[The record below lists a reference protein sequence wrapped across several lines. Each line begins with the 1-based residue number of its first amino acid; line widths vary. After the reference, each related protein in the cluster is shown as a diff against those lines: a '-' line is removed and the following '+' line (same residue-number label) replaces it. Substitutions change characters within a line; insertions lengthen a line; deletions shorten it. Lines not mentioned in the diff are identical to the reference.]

1 MVCYLQR
8 LANTPSGH
16 RVQRRKQNIIIAN
29 RDRIT
34 TVELRHLE
42 YFVAVAAE
50 LNFSRA
56 AQRIHVVQSA
66 LSTSVGKLEKELGV
80 ELFDRSKRQITLTA
94 AGEVFLQHARN
105 VIHTAHRA
113 RTSVDAFRD
122 QLTGAVTLGTLMS
135 WGTLDL
141 PAALAEFRH
150 SNPLITV
157 RLRQSLTGSAGH
169 LTAIADG
176 QMDLALVSIKSRGH
190 QLVTLRELMNEPMVF
205 VCDSSHAL
213 AHRAKVQL
221 TNLAGHDFINFP
233 LGWGIRQRLDAGFA
247 AAGVQPVSAYE
258 VADYAI
264 AAELIRHRLATA
276 ILPAS
281 AANRFPDLRTVPL
294 QPSITW
300 TLSIAYATAQQ
311 ASPAINAL
319 IDTLV
324 HHVA

>member
-1 MVCYLQR
+1 M
-8 LANTPSGH
+8 LA
-16 RVQRRKQNIIIAN
+16 
-29 RDRIT
+29 
-34 TVELRHLE
+34 VELRHLE

-56 AQRIHVVQSA
+56 AQRVHVVQSA
-66 LSTSVGKLEKELGV
+66 LSASVGRLEKELGV
-80 ELFDRSKRQITLTA
+80 ELFDRSKRQIALTA
-94 AGEVFLQHARN
+94 AGEVFLQNARE

-122 QLTGAVTLGTLMS
+122 QLTGSVTLGTLMS

-141 PAALAEFRH
+141 PAALEEFRRL
-150 SNPLITV
+150 NPLVTV

-176 QMDLALVSIKSRGH
+176 QMDLALVSITSPGS
-190 QLVTLRELMNEPMVF
+190 QLVALRELMSEPMVF
-205 VCDSSHAL
+205 VCESGHAL
-213 AHRAKVQL
+213 SGRRRVTL
-221 TNLAGHDFINFP
+221 TDLAGHDFINFP

-247 AAGVQPVSAYE
+247 AAGVHPISAYE

-264 AAELIRHRLATA
+264 TAELIRHRLATT

-281 AANRFPDLRTVPL
+281 VANRFPELRVVPL
-294 QPSITW
+294 HPSMTW
-300 TLSIAYATAQQ
+300 TLSIAYAASQH

-324 HHVA
+324 RHVDRSV

>member
-1 MVCYLQR
+1 
-8 LANTPSGH
+8 
-16 RVQRRKQNIIIAN
+16 
-29 RDRIT
+29 
-34 TVELRHLE
+34 VELRHLE

-66 LSTSVGKLEKELGV
+66 LSASVSRLEKELGV

-94 AGEVFLQHARN
+94 AGEVFLEHARE
-105 VIHTAHRA
+105 VIHTARRA

-122 QLTGAVTLGTLMS
+122 QLTGTVTLGTLMS

-141 PAALAEFRH
+141 PAALQEFRL
-150 SNPLITV
+150 SNPLIAV

-169 LTAIADG
+169 LTAIVDG
-176 QMDLALVSIKSRGH
+176 QMDMALVSITSPGS
-190 QLVTLRELMNEPMVF
+190 QLVAMRELMSEPMVF
-205 VCDSSHAL
+205 VCESSHAL
-213 AHRAKVQL
+213 ADRRKVAL
-221 TNLAGHDFINFP
+221 ADLAGHDFINFP

-247 AAGVQPVSAYE
+247 ATGVHPISAYE

-264 AAELIRHRLATA
+264 AAELIRHRLASA

-281 AANRFPDLRTVPL
+281 AANRFPDLRTVRL
-294 QPSITW
+294 HPSITW
-300 TLSIAYATAQQ
+300 SLSIAYATSQR

-319 IDTLV
+319 IDTLIR
-324 HHVA
+324 HVG